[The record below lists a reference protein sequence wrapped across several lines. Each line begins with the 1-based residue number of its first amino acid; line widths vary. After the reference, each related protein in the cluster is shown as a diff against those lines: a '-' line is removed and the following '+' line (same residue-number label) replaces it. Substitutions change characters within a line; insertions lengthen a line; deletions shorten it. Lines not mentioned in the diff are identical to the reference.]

1 MHTVL
6 VTCLH
11 SSLAPSLRK
20 VVEVERSKQAI
31 LANEKGGRG
40 GRGGHVGHGVQ
51 NVHVGY
57 VGRNIRGDYFWTKL
71 LWSWCQGLVE
81 WQDTNLVPLT
91 GIGPQAG
98 A

>member
-11 SSLAPSLRK
+11 SSLSPSLRRIVV
-20 VVEVERSKQAI
+20 VVETVI
-31 LANEKGGRG
+31 WANRHGVHGVHGGHG
-40 GRGGHVGHGVQ
+40 GRGGHGVHGV
-51 NVHVGY
+51 HH
-57 VGRNIRGDYFWTKL
+57 VGRNIRGDYFLTKI
-71 LWSWCQGLVE
+71 LWPWCQGLVE